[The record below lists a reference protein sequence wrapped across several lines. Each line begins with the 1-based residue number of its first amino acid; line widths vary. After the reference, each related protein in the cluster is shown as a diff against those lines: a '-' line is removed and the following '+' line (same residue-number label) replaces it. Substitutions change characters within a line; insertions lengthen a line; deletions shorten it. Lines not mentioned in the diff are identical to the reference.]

1 MPIYE
6 YHCSDC
12 GADFEKLL
20 RSMFSQETITCPEC
34 EGTHVAKAL
43 SLIGASRS
51 SSSSSA
57 APAAACGPVG

>member
-12 GADFEKLL
+12 GVDFEKFL

-34 EGTHVAKAL
+34 EGTHVVKAL
-43 SLIGASRS
+43 SLIGFSGSKPAAGG
-51 SSSSSA
+51 SA
-57 APAAACGPVG
+57 AAACGPVG